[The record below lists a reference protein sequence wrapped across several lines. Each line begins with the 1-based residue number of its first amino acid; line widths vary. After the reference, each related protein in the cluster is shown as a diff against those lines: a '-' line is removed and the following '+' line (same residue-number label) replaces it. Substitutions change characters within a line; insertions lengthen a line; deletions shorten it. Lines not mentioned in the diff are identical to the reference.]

1 MSTDKDKPV
10 AGKTSDKNGQETAT
24 AEMAQSAPQSPPS
37 EAEAGGE
44 MRLKFFPVAFFAV
57 IMGLSGLTLAWRKF
71 AEAFH
76 TTGLFSHLLGI
87 ATLLLF
93 AGMLTAYLMKLVR
106 YPQMVKGELNHPV
119 MSSFV
124 PAISISLFL
133 LGLCMLPIMPAL
145 ANVLWGAGA
154 ILHIILTFH
163 IVRNWVEKQHFQP
176 AHLNPAWF
184 IPAVGNV
191 VAPLAGVP
199 LGYYELSW
207 YFFAVGISFWII
219 LLVIVFNRI
228 LFHDPLPPRLLPTL
242 FILIA
247 PPAVGFL
254 SWVKLNGGEVDAFAR
269 VLYYLALFFA
279 ALMVLELPRFLKLPF
294 FLSWWAYSFP
304 SAAVTVATFVMAE
317 KVGGAFFHWLS
328 LIMLAA
334 LTALIVLLIYR
345 TLLAM
350 RAKKICVPPD
360 H

>member
-1 MSTDKDKPV
+1 M
-10 AGKTSDKNGQETAT
+10 
-24 AEMAQSAPQSPPS
+24 
-37 EAEAGGE
+37 
-44 MRLKFFPVAFFAV
+44 
-57 IMGLSGLTLAWRKF
+57 
-71 AEAFH
+71 
-76 TTGLFSHLLGI
+76 LL
-87 ATLLLF
+87 
-93 AGMLTAYLMKLVR
+93 AYLVKMVR

-119 MSSFV
+119 MSAFV

-133 LGLCMLPIMPAL
+133 LGLCMLPLSPVL
-145 ANVLWGAGA
+145 ANILWGAGA

-163 IVRNWVEKQHFQP
+163 IIRNWVEKQHFQVG
-176 AHLNPAWF
+176 HLNPAWF

-191 VAPLAGVP
+191 VAPLAGVS
-199 LGYYELSW
+199 LGYHELSW

-254 SWVKLNGGEVDAFAR
+254 AWLRLNGGEVDAFAR
-269 VLYYLALFFA
+269 VLYYLALFFT

-304 SAAVTVATFVMAE
+304 SAAMTVATFVMAE

-334 LTALIVLLIYR
+334 LTALIALLLFR

-350 RAKKICVPPD
+350 KARKICVPPD